1 MRVLHSLLAVL
12 VAVLFTASAAQA
24 QPATAF
30 TYQGYLEEDGGPAAG
45 TYDFRFILYDSES
58 GGSPVGDTA
67 TREDVAVTGGV
78 FAVELDVGS
87 VFGRDL
93 RYLEVAVRDGGSSGG
108 YTTLSPREALR
119 PAPSALTALAL
130 PNVTVDGDGKVGIGT
145 ETPSSPLTVGGAIET
160 TSGGIIFPDGT
171 SQTTAGVSSGG
182 AWSLGGNA
190 GTDPPSDYL
199 GTSDN
204 APLEL
209 RVNATRGLRLEPFT
223 LNSRVQVNVIG
234 GNPENRIEDSASGT
248 TVGATIAGGG
258 STVGSTPAPNVV
270 SSSYGT
276 IGGGFDNTAS
286 GFAATIGG
294 GTDHTASF
302 SYVTIGG
309 GQGNTASAL
318 WATVGG
324 GQSNV
329 ASAQLSTV
337 GGGLSNEA
345 SGNYATIGGGGG
357 PEADNEHNVAS
368 GVRSTVG
375 GGGSHTASGDRA
387 TIGGG
392 FNNNAL
398 GGAATIG
405 GGRNN
410 IAGGGSATIGGGFE
424 NVADGGS
431 STSSGGA
438 SNRATGSFSVISGGF
453 FNLASGDE
461 ATVGGGDSN
470 EASGERSAIG
480 GGLNNEAPSNE
491 ATVGGGNA
499 NTAGGLQSTV
509 GGGQTNTASGN
520 EATISGG
527 LSNIASG
534 LRSTVGGGSGSY
546 ASATATTVA
555 GGIENAAYRTAA
567 AVGGGSQNE
576 AGGSYSVVPG
586 GRLNQARGD
595 YSFAAGRVARVQRT
609 HSGTFAWSDSGGSL
623 ADSLVSTGANQFLV
637 RARGGIWLGGA
648 SAQPPS
654 GGLTHFLETSTG
666 AYLSSGGTWTNSS
679 SRALK
684 TDFTAVDV
692 QAVLERVGA
701 LELTRWRYKADGDG
715 TAHLG
720 PMAEEFHAA
729 FGLGSDP
736 RTIGTVDADGVAL
749 AAIQGLLERMNAQ
762 ADAIETQADAI
773 DALEAENDRL
783 RTQQRALERQ
793 QTEIDAL
800 RQEVQAL
807 RELVQRATTTARR

>member
-45 TYDFRFILYDSES
+45 AYDLRFILYDSES

-78 FAVELDVGS
+78 FAVELDFGS

-329 ASAQLSTV
+329 AS
-337 GGGLSNEA
+337 
-345 SGNYATIGGGGG
+345 
-357 PEADNEHNVAS
+357 
-368 GVRSTVG
+368 
-375 GGGSHTASGDRA
+375 
-387 TIGGG
+387 
-392 FNNNAL
+392 
-398 GGAATIG
+398 
-405 GGRNN
+405 
-410 IAGGGSATIGGGFE
+410 
-424 NVADGGS
+424 
-431 STSSGGA
+431 
-438 SNRATGSFSVISGGF
+438 
-453 FNLASGDE
+453 
-461 ATVGGGDSN
+461 
-470 EASGERSAIG
+470 
-480 GGLNNEAPSNE
+480 
-491 ATVGGGNA
+491 
-499 NTAGGLQSTV
+499 
-509 GGGQTNTASGN
+509 
-520 EATISGG
+520 
-527 LSNIASG
+527 G

-654 GGLTHFLETSTG
+654 GGSRTS
-666 AYLSSGGTWTNSS
+666 LKPR
-679 SRALK
+679 RAP
-684 TDFTAVDV
+684 TSAAAARGPTA
-692 QAVLERVGA
+692 
-701 LELTRWRYKADGDG
+701 
-715 TAHLG
+715 
-720 PMAEEFHAA
+720 PAA
-729 FGLGSDP
+729 P
-736 RTIGTVDADGVAL
+736 
-749 AAIQGLLERMNAQ
+749 
-762 ADAIETQADAI
+762 
-773 DALEAENDRL
+773 
-783 RTQQRALERQ
+783 
-793 QTEIDAL
+793 
-800 RQEVQAL
+800 
-807 RELVQRATTTARR
+807 